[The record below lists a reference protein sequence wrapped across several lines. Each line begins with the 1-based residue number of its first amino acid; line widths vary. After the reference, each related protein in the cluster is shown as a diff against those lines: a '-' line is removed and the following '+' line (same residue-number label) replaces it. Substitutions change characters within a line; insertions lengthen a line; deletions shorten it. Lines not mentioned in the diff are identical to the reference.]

1 MRPGKPR
8 NRLPAILRA
17 TLFVL
22 IALSTAVILY
32 TTARTVAAARAL
44 ADKALLS
51 TAFALG
57 SSAEAAL
64 VRGGTEAVE
73 EIREIFADRVVAYAR
88 ITALDGRVLFHTN
101 PRLIGTQIEA
111 GQSARLRSKEAFE
124 ARRVLLGT
132 GVPGYEFRETI
143 HRPDGNALVLTLVLH
158 TASADRIV
166 ADARRAWW
174 PVAGVLIL
182 LWCTGILAERV
193 LSRQFRL
200 RDRLQQ
206 RRQLALIGQMT
217 AALAHEIRNALGTI
231 KGYAQ
236 WVDEKL
242 DASDPK
248 KAGLS
253 FVLEGVTRIEALVR
267 ELLLY
272 SREESYRLEPVDL
285 AELIE
290 ESLHP
295 ILKSWSGRVDREVES
310 GLRALAD
317 REKLARVLANGVRN
331 AVEAMGEARLEGVL
345 KVSAR
350 SEGRRVVVR
359 IEDTGPGIPAR
370 ELPRLFTPFHT
381 TKTEGTGLGLAYSK
395 KVVDGMGGKISL
407 ANRERGQGA
416 VLTIELPSAGGA
428 SDG

>member
-32 TTARTVAAARAL
+32 TTARTVKAARVL

-64 VRGGTEAVE
+64 VRGGAEAVE
-73 EIREIFADRVVAYAR
+73 EIRDIFADRVVAYAR
-88 ITALDGRVLFHTN
+88 ITTPDGQVLFHTN
-101 PRLIGTQIEA
+101 PRLIGTQLEA
-111 GQSARLRSKEAFE
+111 EQADQLRPKEAFE
-124 ARRVLLGT
+124 AHRVLLGT

-166 ADARRAWW
+166 ADARRAWL
-174 PVAGVLIL
+174 PVVGVLIL

-193 LSRQFRL
+193 FGRQLRL
-200 RDRLQQ
+200 REELEH

-217 AALAHEIRNALGTI
+217 AVLAHEIRNALGSV
-231 KGYAQ
+231 KGHAQ

-242 DASDPK
+242 DGSDPRK
-248 KAGLS
+248 IAL
-253 FVLEGVTRIEALVR
+253 FHLLEGVKRIESLVQN
-267 ELLLY
+267 LLLY
-272 SREESYRLEPVDL
+272 AREETYRLGPVDP
-285 AELIE
+285 
-290 ESLHP
+290 ESLVDEAVG
-295 ILKSWSGRVDREVES
+295 LSLAGWKGKVRRQVKTGRLV
-310 GLRALAD
+310 LAD
-317 REKLARVLANGVRN
+317 SEKLARALANGLRN
-331 AVEAMGEARLEGVL
+331 AVEAMGGDSGEIRISVQSG
-345 KVSAR
+345 
-350 SEGRRVVVR
+350 GRWVAIR
-359 IEDTGPGIPAR
+359 IEDSGPGIPAG
-370 ELPRLFTPFHT
+370 EIPHLFTPFHT
-381 TKTEGTGLGLAYSK
+381 TKPNGTGLGLAYSK
-395 KVVDGMGGKISL
+395 KVVEGMGGRIRL
-407 ANRERGQGA
+407 ENRSAGPGA
-416 VLTIELPSAGGA
+416 ILTVELPGTGGV